1 MVNEKLQHSPSTS
14 RHADRSD
21 EMGMGWTS
29 ESFCEYVGAVVLGGN
44 IRDFDI
50 FAGDVISNMEVRD
63 VDMFCTCVELVIMRI
78 RYGGLVV
85 AKDFDCTG
93 RGEC

>member
-29 ESFCEYVGAVVLGGN
+29 ESFCEYVGAVVLCGN
-44 IRDFDI
+44 ISDLENLLSDLVADEMI
-50 FAGDVISNMEVRD
+50 LHADV
-63 VDMFCTCVELVIMRI
+63 FCASVELVVMGVNDGSLI
-78 RYGGLVV
+78 V
-85 AKDFDCTG
+85 AKDGG
-93 RGEC
+93 RFRLREG